1 MSTEDFQS
9 FMFHFRCPL
18 CAASPKRVLL
28 RDYLHR
34 WSTAS
39 PQRLYSLLGIVG
51 GALAEVRTG
60 EARWLTKKFA
70 KAAERLE
77 GTLRF
82 DSSLTLNSHL
92 SNSGHSSLFFSA
104 DCPVC
109 HTPTGSRKP
118 DHYFTDW
125 PHACKVQTGNILY
138 ETGLILWSIL
148 LGLPSWASGSFL
160 HQINAIRLELR
171 RTGQSMS
178 LLECPQCG
186 RFTSCRY
193 GSEHEGF
200 CRWCFD
206 MGGGFGLS
214 FSIDPDPDPDGPLIQ
229 IKKMQP
235 DYTAPA
241 KNVWD
246 ILPPEITQR
255 LNA

>member
-1 MSTEDFQS
+1 
-9 FMFHFRCPL
+9 MFHFRCPI

-28 RDYLHR
+28 RDYLER
-34 WSTAS
+34 WSITS
-39 PQRLYSLLGIVG
+39 PHRLYALIGIVG

-60 EARWLTKKFA
+60 QSRWLTKKFA
-70 KAAERLE
+70 KAADRLQ
-77 GTLRF
+77 GAVQQCRF
-82 DSSLTLNSHL
+82 DSSIALNSQL
-92 SNSGHSSLFFSA
+92 SNLGLSSLFFGA

-109 HTPTGSRKP
+109 RTPAGPRKP

-125 PHACKVQTGNILY
+125 PHACKVQTGNLLY
-138 ETGLILWSIL
+138 ETGLILWAVL
-148 LGLPSWASGSFL
+148 FGLPSWASGSFL

-186 RFTSCRY
+186 RFTTCRY
-193 GSEHEGF
+193 GSEHDGF

-214 FSIDPDPDPDGPLIQ
+214 FRINPDPDGPL

-246 ILPPEITQR
+246 ILPPEITKR